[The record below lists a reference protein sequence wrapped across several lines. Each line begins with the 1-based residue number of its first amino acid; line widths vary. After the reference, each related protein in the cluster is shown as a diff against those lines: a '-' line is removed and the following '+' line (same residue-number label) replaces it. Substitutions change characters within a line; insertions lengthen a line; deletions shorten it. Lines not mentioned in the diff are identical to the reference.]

1 MALEEPLKKGG
12 RVTKKEQEF
21 KKCNGA
27 QMTPMAQTY
36 VLGIVYGLVNDKQF
50 EWL

>member
-1 MALEEPLKKGG
+1 MLQIQLLSNTPKNY
-12 RVTKKEQEF
+12 QEF